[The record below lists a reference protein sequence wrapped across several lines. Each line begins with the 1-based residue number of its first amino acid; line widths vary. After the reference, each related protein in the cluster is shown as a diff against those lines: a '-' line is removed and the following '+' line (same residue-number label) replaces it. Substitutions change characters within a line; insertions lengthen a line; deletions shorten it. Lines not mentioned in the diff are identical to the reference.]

1 MLCIIIPT
9 QDGKFTVMINNRIIC
24 TSKHKDYSV
33 YHFKANGH
41 AGLAVGISKFVFVD
55 ERHEIC
61 EVIEA
66 FQLKNRG
73 VTYETAMRS
82 SPDLTHQEIA
92 EVALATI
99 AVKMRQAADT
109 LPAQNEVAPGSVE
122 EEQAQPEADEETEV
136 GSILQEAFGSDEI
149 EVEPDAD
156 DVRKKNKRKRRH

>member
-1 MLCIIIPT
+1 MLCIIVPT
-9 QDGKFTVMINNRIIC
+9 QDGKFAVMVNNRIIC

-33 YHFKANGH
+33 YHFKANDH

-82 SPDLTHQEIA
+82 TPDLTHQEIA

-109 LPAQNEVAPGSVE
+109 TPAQNEATLDSAE
-122 EEQAQPEADEETEV
+122 DEQAQPEADEQIEV
-136 GSILQEAFGSDEI
+136 GSILQEAFGSDES
-149 EVEPDAD
+149 EVESDAGD
-156 DVRKKNKRKRRH
+156 ARKKKRKRRH